1 MYVELLLELTKSHVI
16 FCSLSACNGDACVSS
31 CDEGWKQFGNNCYL
45 FKLEKKTWTA
55 AEDFCLNEG
64 GHLASIASKAINTF
78 IGDEMYPED
87 FWVGGNDRGREGT
100 WKWTDCT
107 PWEFAFWGSGEP
119 NNVDH
124 SGNSQNCM
132 KYRRRTK
139 WDDDTCSKDYE
150 FVCSKKLCTGPIL
163 ILKRNRIT
171 TIIN

>member
-1 MYVELLLELTKSHVI
+1 M
-16 FCSLSACNGDACVSS
+16 CVSS

-45 FKLEKKTWTA
+45 FKMEKKTWTA

-64 GHLASIASKAINTF
+64 GHLASIATEAINTF
-78 IGDEMYPED
+78 IGNEMNLED
-87 FWVGGNDRGREGT
+87 FWVGGSDRGREGT

-124 SGNSQNCM
+124 SKNSQNCM
-132 KYRRRTK
+132 KYRWWRR
-139 WDDDTCSKDYE
+139 WDDDTCSKEIE

-163 ILKRNRIT
+163 ILKMNRIT
-171 TIIN
+171 TNFLSPKPHILYSNGVW